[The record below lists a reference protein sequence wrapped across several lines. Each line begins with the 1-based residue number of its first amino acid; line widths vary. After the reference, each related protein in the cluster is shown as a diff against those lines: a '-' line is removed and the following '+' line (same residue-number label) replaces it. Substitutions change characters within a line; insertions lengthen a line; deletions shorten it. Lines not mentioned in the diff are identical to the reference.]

1 MQIVRFTQTAIP
13 HKQQCEA
20 HVWCSS
26 GEREWERESEK
37 ESLIDHV
44 GYGSLRELSKIAA

>member
-1 MQIVRFTQTAIP
+1 MQFKGGGGGVYGR
-13 HKQQCEA
+13 
-20 HVWCSS
+20 
-26 GEREWERESEK
+26 EK